1 MTATLKMEHD
11 DDMIA
16 AYDVNTELPPI
27 CPTHH
32 PSYKVVTEKFEELLR
47 LLREPLDEGNYT
59 DSNVEG
65 LKSLL
70 KTRSKT
76 RFPDE
81 IRIALV
87 GDMASGKSSLINSLL
102 SVGILARKGD
112 TGTSCT
118 WVIQEFRATLPKQ
131 STPFRA
137 EIEYYS
143 EAELEAVITF
153 LFKEAYASLPSSR
166 AGSEALD
173 DETENRNVSGL
184 TAIKTIQTLFCDKP
198 ECASEEAIT
207 GLLSEASSE
216 TDQNVIQKMII
227 WSRELV
233 RKYAKQDDDLISVVE
248 HTTTQ
253 GLLQKLREYTF
264 NGADEDEFTEP
275 VVSPWPL
282 IKKITFGLDS
292 PMLNDGVI
300 LVDLPG
306 VHDSNS
312 TRRRTVGKAL
322 AACTHYLVVAQ
333 ISRAQD
339 DDTVTKYF
347 TEGHRKKGSGRVIA
361 AITNSDRIDGEMRNG
376 NAEQQKQMEETKEKI
391 LSITGELDQI
401 RAKKRTAT
409 KKERFEIFEK
419 EEDLHRQLHDAES
432 AQESSK
438 IMIRNKRTVK
448 SLRRTYLYLT
458 GDQRALP
465 TFCVSNKAYEQYQI
479 GFERSDRPILP
490 LEDTEIPKL
499 RQHLRLATGEGRFN
513 DAKFH
518 YEAQLPSLLSSVEIW
533 CFKTHM
539 KRRKDL
545 EDIVLEPRE
554 ACEKAIQDLFTQI
567 RANIE
572 TEILILIKQ
581 KEKHWNNRATE
592 LCSTWA
598 SEHNTRIFRSL
609 LKGQGYRKGTKTR
622 PEISWNNELTKIM
635 AQDLSPRCDKILD
648 LFTDME
654 SAVALDFESPL
665 SRVIEKV
672 TADPEVVL
680 LALGSFLK
688 KVEQQKP
695 LMRNA
700 VRECFRI
707 LRRKLKTWIFD
718 LTTNTENSVI
728 SECMEDLY
736 QSAQAI
742 TGSNPHMKRRAK
754 LLDGIVGDASL
765 WMAVHARASDRIG
778 EIFERRQRIFEKH
791 VFGIL
796 TDIVVAF
803 RASFSDKEV
812 EDAAETALRV
822 QLTSN
827 LKKAK
832 EIYDGELGKAMKE
845 CKEL

>member
-1 MTATLKMEHD
+1 
-11 DDMIA
+11 
-16 AYDVNTELPPI
+16 
-27 CPTHH
+27 
-32 PSYKVVTEKFEELLR
+32 
-47 LLREPLDEGNYT
+47 
-59 DSNVEG
+59 
-65 LKSLL
+65 
-70 KTRSKT
+70 
-76 RFPDE
+76 
-81 IRIALV
+81 
-87 GDMASGKSSLINSLL
+87 
-102 SVGILARKGD
+102 
-112 TGTSCT
+112 
-118 WVIQEFRATLPKQ
+118 
-131 STPFRA
+131 
-137 EIEYYS
+137 
-143 EAELEAVITF
+143 
-153 LFKEAYASLPSSR
+153 
-166 AGSEALD
+166 
-173 DETENRNVSGL
+173 
-184 TAIKTIQTLFCDKP
+184 
-198 ECASEEAIT
+198 
-207 GLLSEASSE
+207 
-216 TDQNVIQKMII
+216 MII

-292 PMLNDGVI
+292 PMLNDGII
-300 LVDLPG
+300 LMDLPG
-306 VHDSNS
+306 VHDLNS
-312 TRRRTVGKAL
+312 TRRRIVSKAL

-333 ISRAQD
+333 ISRARG

-347 TEGHRKKGSGRVIA
+347 TEGHKKKGSGRVIA
-361 AITNSDRIDGEMRNG
+361 AITHSDRIDGDMPNDIV
-376 NAEQQKQMEETKEKI
+376 EQQKQMQEIKQKI
-391 LSITGELDQI
+391 LKITGELDQI
-401 RAKKRTAT
+401 RTKKKTAT

-419 EEDLHRQLHDAES
+419 EEDLHLQLNDAES
-432 AQESSK
+432 AHESSK

-465 TFCVSNKAYEQYQI
+465 VFCVSNNAYEQYQM
-479 GFERSDRPILP
+479 GFERPDRPVLT

-499 RQHLRLATGEGRFN
+499 RRHLRLVTGEGRFN
-513 DAKFH
+513 YAKFH

-539 KRRKDL
+539 KRRNEM

-554 ACEKAIQDLFTQI
+554 TCEQAIQDFFTQI
-567 RANIE
+567 RAYIE
-572 TEILILIKQ
+572 TEILIVIKQ
-581 KEKHWNNRATE
+581 KEKHWNIEATE
-592 LCSTWA
+592 LWTTWA
-598 SEHNTRIFRSL
+598 TEHNTQILHSWS
-609 LKGQGYRKGTKTR
+609 KGKGHHAGIKAK
-622 PEISWNNELTKIM
+622 PEISWNSGLTKIM
-635 AQDLSPRCDKILD
+635 SQSLSPRCDKILD
-648 LFTDME
+648 LLTDME
-654 SAVALDFESPL
+654 SAVTLDFESSL

-700 VRECFRI
+700 VGECFRI
-707 LRRKLKTWIFD
+707 LRRRLKTWIFD

-742 TGSNPHMKRRAK
+742 TGSNPDIRRQSK
-754 LLDGIVGDASL
+754 LLDSIVGDAGF

-803 RASFSDKEV
+803 RACFSDKEV